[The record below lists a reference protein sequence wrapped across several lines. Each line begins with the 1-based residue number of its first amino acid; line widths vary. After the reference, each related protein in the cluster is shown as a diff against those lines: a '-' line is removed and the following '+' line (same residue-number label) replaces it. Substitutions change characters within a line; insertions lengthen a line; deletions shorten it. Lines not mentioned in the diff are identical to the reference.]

1 MNYRHDFHAGNF
13 ADVFK
18 HAILTRILIYLMRK
32 PAPFRFIDTHA
43 GAGRYDLS
51 GAEAERTGEWRAG
64 IGRLD
69 LDAMTPRA
77 RELLAPYA
85 ALVGAAARGEG
96 FYPGSPA
103 LALAMLRPFDR
114 MLFCDLH
121 PEALKGLKACVGKD
135 KRAKVIA
142 LDGYTGLN
150 AFLPPVE
157 RRGLILIDPPFEAE
171 DEFERLAG
179 ALVSAWRKWRDGVF
193 VAWYPA
199 KAGRGPRLLARHLG
213 DAGIRALRLEFSI
226 SPPEPGQR
234 LTANGLIVI
243 NPPFCLEDEAARFL
257 PELVRQLS
265 QGRGAYETSW
275 IEPQGEGIET

>member
-1 MNYRHDFHAGNF
+1 LNYRHDFHAGNF

-18 HAILTRILIYLMRK
+18 HTILTRILVYLMRK

-51 GAEAERTGEWRAG
+51 SAEAERTGEWRGG

-69 LDAMTPRA
+69 LAAMSTQA
-77 RELLAPYA
+77 RELIAPYA
-85 ALVGAAARGEG
+85 AVVGAAARGEG

-150 AFLPPVE
+150 AFLPPIE

-193 VAWYPA
+193 MAWYPV
-199 KAGRGPRLLARHLG
+199 KGGGGPQLLVRRLREAGA
-213 DAGIRALRLEFSI
+213 RALRLDFSI

-243 NPPFCLEDEAARFL
+243 NPPFCLEDEAACLL

-265 QGRGAYETSW
+265 QGRGDYETSW
-275 IEPQGEGIET
+275 IEPQVEGI